1 MDPATSGAGRDD
13 LQRFALAVYAYDG
26 VPPACLLLQNRFDL
40 DVNLIL
46 FGAYVGAVRGVEIT
60 DAGLATAQ
68 QRVRDWHLEVVR
80 PLRSVRLRLKN
91 GPSPAPTPATAELRR
106 RLQEIEIE
114 SELVELAELNVVAAG
129 VDGPP
134 ASGTPAERAAAGMT
148 VVAGSAAGR
157 DLDDA
162 ERAAVG
168 AIAAAAAAV
177 RMTEAI

>member
-1 MDPATSGAGRDD
+1 MDPAASGAGRDD
-13 LQRFALAVYAYDG
+13 LQRFALAVYACDG
-26 VPPACLLLQNRFDL
+26 VSPACLLLQNRLDL

-46 FGAYVGAVRGVEIT
+46 FGAYVGAVRGVELT
-60 DAGLATAQ
+60 AAGLVTAQ

-80 PLRSVRLRLKN
+80 PLRSVRLRLKS

-129 VDGPP
+129 VAGPP
-134 ASGTPAERAAAGMT
+134 LSGTPAARAAAGMT
-148 VVAGSAAGR
+148 LVAGSAAGR

-162 ERAAVG
+162 ECAAVG
-168 AIAAAAAAV
+168 VIAAAAAAV
-177 RMTEAI
+177 RMTEAV